1 LAILAGKI
9 VQHTAWNNLPPAASK
24 NLYSSAGMG
33 RMGFSQKILNT
44 ALLVACL
51 LTGAVAAADSP
62 SDHPGTNSPAVN
74 SPEVNNPVANSLAI
88 KSDSP
93 VTELNH
99 VVPPSDEQLGLS
111 DTFDINF
118 SIENY
123 QSAIEQQE
131 NEAGPYDPALS
142 ELSFGLGNVLLYNYR
157 YAEAISAYKR
167 SLHLH
172 RINDGV
178 YSLSQAPMLRGII
191 KSHIEL
197 GQIEEAS
204 QNYRQL
210 FWLHAKTYG
219 EKDPKLIPLMDEI
232 GQWHLKAY
240 AQTGLQE
247 DIYHLQA
254 ASRLYLSAIELTT
267 AALGSS
273 SLQLV
278 GPFNN
283 LALTSYYF
291 AVHQWNYPDA
301 WGNSTSAPFG
311 YRSFGHSEETLRRGN
326 LYINGL
332 KSYRKTLNIFENNPD
347 APIEDK
353 AATHAQ
359 LGDWHLL
366 FGYQDL
372 AMEAYHQAHSAL
384 SGIEQKDVIL
394 ETLFG
399 TPKMLPVIQK
409 QTLKTSSN
417 EGDGHRKNPEQ
428 DGTPLFIEPYVK
440 VAIDVTPEG
449 RVTEIDIL
457 KTYPE
462 NAPGLEARVKRSL
475 RVSKFRPRFTD
486 GHAVLTNDYPI
497 KMLTP
502 N

>member
-1 LAILAGKI
+1 
-9 VQHTAWNNLPPAASK
+9 
-24 NLYSSAGMG
+24 
-33 RMGFSQKILNT
+33 MGFSQKILNT
-44 ALLVACL
+44 VLLVACI
-51 LTGAVAAADSP
+51 LTGTVVVAGSP
-62 SDHPGTNSPAVN
+62 SDHPGKNSPEIN
-74 SPEVNNPVANSLAI
+74 SPEVNSLAI

-99 VVPPSDEQLGLS
+99 VASPADEQHGLS

-142 ELSFGLGNVLLYNYR
+142 ELSFGLGNVLLYNHR
-157 YAEAISAYKR
+157 YADAISAYKR
-167 SLHLH
+167 SMHLH
-172 RINDGV
+172 RVNDGI
-178 YSLSQAPMLRGII
+178 YSPSQTPMLRGMI
-191 KSHIEL
+191 KSHIKL
-197 GQIEEAS
+197 GQTKDAS

-219 EKDPKLIPLMDEI
+219 EKDPRLIPLMDEI

-254 ASRLYLSAIELTT
+254 SSHLYLSAIELTT
-267 AALGSS
+267 EALGSS

-278 GPFNN
+278 GLLNN

-291 AVHQWNYPDA
+291 ALHQWNYPDA
-301 WGNSTSAPFG
+301 RENNAPSHFG
-311 YRSFGHSEETLRRGN
+311 YRSFGLSEEALRRGN
-326 LYINGL
+326 PYRNGL
-332 KSYRKTLNIFENNPD
+332 TSYRRTLDVFENNPD

-359 LGDWHLL
+359 LGDWYLL

-372 AMEAYHQAHSAL
+372 AMEAYHQAHSDL
-384 SGIEQKDVIL
+384 SGIEQKEVIL

-399 TPKMLPVIQK
+399 TPKILPITQK
-409 QTLKTSSN
+409 QILKTPSI
-417 EGDGHRKNPEQ
+417 EGDEHRENPER

-457 KTYPE
+457 KTHPE

-475 RVSKFRPRFTD
+475 RVSKFRPRFAD

>member
-1 LAILAGKI
+1 
-9 VQHTAWNNLPPAASK
+9 
-24 NLYSSAGMG
+24 MG
-33 RMGFSQKILNT
+33 RMGFPQKILNT

-51 LTGAVAAADSP
+51 LTGAVAAGPP
-62 SDHPGTNSPAVN
+62 SDPPGTNSPAVN
-74 SPEVNNPVANSLAI
+74 SPEVNSPATNNPIVNSSEINSPAI
-88 KSDSP
+88 KSDDP
-93 VTELNH
+93 VTEPSH
-99 VVPPSDEQLGLS
+99 VAPPSDEQLGLS

-131 NEAGPYDPALS
+131 SEAGPYDPALS
-142 ELSFGLGNVLLYNYR
+142 ELSFGLGNVLLYNHR
-157 YAEAISAYKR
+157 YADAISAYKR
-167 SLHLH
+167 SIHLH
-172 RINDGV
+172 RVNDGV
-178 YSLSQAPMLRGII
+178 YSPSQAPMLRGII
-191 KSHIEL
+191 KSHLKL
-197 GQIEEAS
+197 GQIKEAS

-219 EKDPKLIPLMDEI
+219 EKDPRLIPLMNEI

-240 AQTGLQE
+240 AETGLQE
-247 DIYHLQA
+247 DVYHLQT
-254 ASRLYLSAIELTT
+254 ASHLYLSAIELTT
-267 AALGSS
+267 EALGSF

-278 GPFNN
+278 GPLNN

-291 AVHQWNYPDA
+291 ALHQWNYPDA
-301 WGNSTSAPFG
+301 RGNNAFAPFG
-311 YRSFGHSEETLRRGN
+311 YRSFGYRSFGLSEETLRRGN
-326 LYINGL
+326 FYLNGL
-332 KSYRKTLNIFENNPD
+332 NSYKKTLEIFENNPD
-347 APIEDK
+347 APVEKK

-372 AMEAYHQAHSAL
+372 AMDAYHQAHSSL
-384 SGIEQKDVIL
+384 KGIEQKDVIL

-399 TPKMLPVIQK
+399 TPKMLPITQK
-409 QTLKTSSN
+409 QTFKPPSVDSSAQR
-417 EGDGHRKNPEQ
+417 ENPEH
-428 DGTPLFIEPYVK
+428 DDTSLFIEPYVK

-457 KTYPE
+457 KTHPE

-475 RVSKFRPRFTD
+475 RTSKFRPRFTD

>member
-1 LAILAGKI
+1 
-9 VQHTAWNNLPPAASK
+9 
-24 NLYSSAGMG
+24 
-33 RMGFSQKILNT
+33 MGFSQKTLNA
-44 ALLVACL
+44 ALLVTCMFTSAL
-51 LTGAVAAADSP
+51 AV
-62 SDHPGTNSPAVN
+62 
-74 SPEVNNPVANSLAI
+74 
-88 KSDSP
+88 SDSSSDSFATNNQTAKSGSS

-99 VVPPSDEQLGLS
+99 VAPPSDEQHDLS
-111 DTFDINF
+111 DTTDINL

-123 QSAIEQQE
+123 QSAIARQE
-131 NEAGPYDPALS
+131 SEAGPYNPALS
-142 ELSFGLGNVLLYNYR
+142 ELSFGLGNTLLYNYR
-157 YAEAISAYKR
+157 YTEAISAYKR
-167 SLHLH
+167 SMHLH
-172 RINDGV
+172 RVNDGV

-219 EKDPKLIPLMDEI
+219 AKDPRLIPLMDEI
-232 GQWHLKAY
+232 AQWHLKAY

-247 DIYHLQA
+247 DIYHIQA

-267 AALGSS
+267 EESGSS

-278 GPFNN
+278 GLLNN

-291 AVHQWNYPDA
+291 SLHQWNYPDA
-301 WGNSTSAPFG
+301 WENDSTAPFG

-326 LYINGL
+326 IYLNGL
-332 KSYRKTLNIFENNPD
+332 TNYRKTLDIFENNPE
-347 APIEDK
+347 APLEDK
-353 AATHAQ
+353 AATYAQ

-409 QTLKTSSN
+409 QALKASGA
-417 EGDGHRKNPEQ
+417 EGDERRKSPEH
-428 DGTPLFIEPYVK
+428 GATPLLIEPYVK

-457 KTYPE
+457 KTHPE

-475 RVSKFRPRFTD
+475 HFSKFRPRFAD

>member
-1 LAILAGKI
+1 M
-9 VQHTAWNNLPPAASK
+9 S
-24 NLYSSAGMG
+24 
-33 RMGFSQKILNT
+33 FSLKILNT

-51 LTGAVAAADSP
+51 LTGAVAAAGSP
-62 SDHPGTNSPAVN
+62 SDHPGTNRPAVN
-74 SPEVNNPVANSLAI
+74 SPEANSPATNNSVANSPEVNSLAI
-88 KSDSP
+88 KNDSP

-99 VVPPSDEQLGLS
+99 LAPPHVAPPSDEQLGLS
-111 DTFDINF
+111 DVFDINF

-157 YAEAISAYKR
+157 YAEAISAYRR
-167 SLHLH
+167 SMHLH

-178 YSLSQAPMLRGII
+178 YSLSQAPMLRGMI

-219 EKDPKLIPLMDEI
+219 AKDPRLIPLMDEI

-267 AALGSS
+267 EELGSS

-301 WGNSTSAPFG
+301 WGNNVSAPFG

-326 LYINGL
+326 LYLNGL
-332 KSYRKTLNIFENNPD
+332 KSYRKTLDIFENNPD

-409 QTLKTSSN
+409 QTLKASSY
-417 EGDGHRKNPEQ
+417 EGDEHRKYPEQ

-475 RVSKFRPRFTD
+475 HVSKFRPRFAD
-486 GHAVLTNDYPI
+486 GHAVLTHDYPI